1 MSGTV
6 VVVGA
11 SVAGGTAAAVLR
23 EEGLDGRLVLIGA
36 EDLPPYERPPLS
48 KELLRGEQDLEAG
61 FVRPPGWW
69 EDHGIEM
76 RLGTRALRL
85 DAAAREVVLDDGE
98 HIAFD
103 RAVVATGSRPRPLH
117 APGAGL
123 EGVWTLRE
131 VGDAQRI
138 REAARAGGRAV
149 LVGMGFVGAEVA
161 ASLRHLG
168 MDVTVVEVFETS
180 LYRVLGAELGRTVEA
195 LHRDHGVEMIFEDTV
210 SRVEG
215 SGRAERVVT
224 TTGRSI
230 ECSFVVVGIGA
241 LPEVSVMGDVGVAVD
256 GGLEVDAR
264 LQTVVPGVYATGDV
278 ASHDHPVF
286 GRLRVEHFDN
296 ALKMGE
302 AAAHNVLGR
311 DRVFDDPHWFWS
323 DQYDVNIQMVG
334 YAPTWDRMVIRGSIA
349 ERRYCAFMLQE
360 GRLRAAL
367 SVDWPRDVRRSLELI
382 RSQVPIE
389 ERLLADPE
397 VDPRSLV
404 RASEDV

>member
-76 RLGTRALRL
+76 RLGTRARRL

-103 RAVVATGSRPRPLH
+103 RVVVATGCRPRLLR

-123 EGVWTLRE
+123 EGVCTLRE
-131 VGDAQRI
+131 AGDAERI

-224 TTGRSI
+224 TKGRSI
-230 ECSFVVVGIGA
+230 ECSFVVVGIGTV
-241 LPEVSVMGDVGVAVD
+241 PEVSVMGDVGVAVD

-264 LQTVVPGVYATGDV
+264 LQTAVPGVYAAGDV

-349 ERRYCAFMLQE
+349 ERSYCAFMLQD

-367 SVDWPRDVRRSLELI
+367 SMDWPRDVRRSLELI

-404 RASEDV
+404 RASEDA

>member
-1 MSGTV
+1 MSGT

-23 EEGLDGRLVLIGA
+23 EQGFDGRLVLIGA

-69 EDHGIEM
+69 EDQGIEM
-76 RLGTRALRL
+76 RLGTRARRL
-85 DAAAREVVLDDGE
+85 DATAREVVLEDGE
-98 HIAFD
+98 RIAFD
-103 RAVVATGSRPRPLH
+103 RAVVATGSRPRPLR

-131 VGDAQRI
+131 AGDAERI

-149 LVGMGFVGAEVA
+149 LVGMGFLGAEVA

-195 LHRDHGVEMIFEDTV
+195 LHRDHGVEMIFQDTV
-210 SRVEG
+210 SRLEG
-215 SGRAERVVT
+215 SGRVERVVT
-224 TTGRSI
+224 SGGRSI
-230 ECSFVVVGIGA
+230 DCSFVVVGIGTFA
-241 LPEVSVMGDVGVAVD
+241 EVSVMGDVGVAVD

-264 LQTVVPGVYATGDV
+264 LQTVVPGVYAAGDV

-286 GRLRVEHFDN
+286 GRMRVEHYDN

-323 DQYDVNIQMVG
+323 DQYDVNIQMAG
-334 YAPTWDRMVIRGSIA
+334 YAPTWDRTVIRGSIA
-349 ERRYCAFMLQE
+349 ERSYCAFMLQD
-360 GRLRAAL
+360 GRLRAAV
-367 SVDWPRDVRRSLELI
+367 SMDWPRDVRRSLELI

-404 RASEDV
+404 RASEDA